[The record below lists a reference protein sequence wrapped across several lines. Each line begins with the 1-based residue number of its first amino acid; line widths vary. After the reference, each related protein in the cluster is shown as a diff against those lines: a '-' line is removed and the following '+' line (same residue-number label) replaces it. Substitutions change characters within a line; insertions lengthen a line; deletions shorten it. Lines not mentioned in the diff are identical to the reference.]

1 MRVAR
6 WYCPTAQVTFSLLPD
21 FAASRLS
28 GTLAQVQEVVEQV
41 EQAPSVEAAAQAL
54 RPEVTLASAV
64 RWVRRRLTA
73 VLTVL
78 VVLRGLCPELFAQG
92 AATLDSLRQVLGVQQ
107 VLPALRH
114 HAAEHLRRLPPPLGF
129 GPRQAPRSPPGPSL
143 PHTLGAESYWE
154 SG

>member
-6 WYCPTAQVTFSLLPD
+6 WYCPRAQVTVSLLPD

-28 GTLAQVQEVVEQV
+28 GTLLQVEAVVEQV

-54 RPEVTLASAV
+54 RPEVELAGAV
-64 RWVRRRLTA
+64 RWVRRRLAA
-73 VLTVL
+73 VLTTL
-78 VVLRGLCPELFAQG
+78 VVLRGLSPELFAQG
-92 AATLDSLRQVLGVQQ
+92 EATLDTLRQALGVEQ
-107 VLPALRH
+107 VLPVLRH

-129 GPRQAPRSPPGPSL
+129 GPRPAPRSPPGPSF